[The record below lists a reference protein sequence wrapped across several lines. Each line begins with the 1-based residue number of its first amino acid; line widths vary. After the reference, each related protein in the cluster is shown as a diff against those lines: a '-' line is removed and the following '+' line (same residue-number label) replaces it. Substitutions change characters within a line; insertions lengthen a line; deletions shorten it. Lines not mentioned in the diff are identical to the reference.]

1 MRFDHNFLRD
11 QVLENTEKAL
21 KKLGVSIY
29 QFKPSFE
36 IVKEMMIES
45 FKEKRRFFAGTV
57 MWEYQ
62 LFQLIQL
69 LKKKSL

>member
-1 MRFDHNFLRD
+1 M
-11 QVLENTEKAL
+11 LENTEKAL

-45 FKEKRRFFAGTV
+45 LKRRGDFAGTV

-69 LKKKSL
+69 LKKSP